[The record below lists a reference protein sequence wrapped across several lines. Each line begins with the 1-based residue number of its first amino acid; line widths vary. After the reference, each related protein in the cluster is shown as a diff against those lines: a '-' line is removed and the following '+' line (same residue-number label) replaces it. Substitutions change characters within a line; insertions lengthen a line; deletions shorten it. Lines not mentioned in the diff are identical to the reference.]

1 MKWREKSEKQNEKDG
16 CRNDACLFTAYIVWW
31 SKQCRDCDVC

>member
-1 MKWREKSEKQNEKDG
+1 MKKNLEKQNQKDG

-31 SKQCRDCDVC
+31 SKQ